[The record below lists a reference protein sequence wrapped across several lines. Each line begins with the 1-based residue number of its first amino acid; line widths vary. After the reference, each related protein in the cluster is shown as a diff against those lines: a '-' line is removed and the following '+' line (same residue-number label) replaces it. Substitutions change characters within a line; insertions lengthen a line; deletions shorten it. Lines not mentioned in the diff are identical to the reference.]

1 MSFLDKKIIN
11 AKHLYYKI
19 RLEERLPKA
28 YLLVHS
34 ALTVLSSVT
43 LLILGVIETY
53 MRTSYLHK
61 VGSGLWTGTLTLI
74 ACFLTFILGRTL
86 LFF

>member
-1 MSFLDKKIIN
+1 MSLIDKKIIN

-28 YLLVHS
+28 YLLVHCVL
-34 ALTVLSSVT
+34 AVLSSIT

-53 MRTSYLHK
+53 MQTSYLHK
-61 VGSGLWTGTLTLI
+61 VGSGLWTGTMTLI
-74 ACFLTFILGRTL
+74 ACFLTFILGK
-86 LFF
+86 